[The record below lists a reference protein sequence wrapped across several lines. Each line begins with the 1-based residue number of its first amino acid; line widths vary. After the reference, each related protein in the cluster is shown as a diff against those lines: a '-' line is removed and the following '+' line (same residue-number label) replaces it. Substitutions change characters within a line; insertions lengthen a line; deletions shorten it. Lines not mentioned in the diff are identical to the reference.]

1 METSSISTV
10 EDKPPQHQVFINFRG
25 ADLRRRFV
33 SHLVT
38 ALKLNNINVFIDDYE
53 DRGQP
58 LDVLLKRIEE
68 SKIVL
73 AIFSGNYTESV
84 WCVREL
90 EKIKD
95 CTDEGTLVAI
105 PIFYKLEPSTV
116 RDLKGKFGDR
126 FRSMAKGDE
135 RKKKWKEAFNL
146 IPNIMGII
154 IDKKSV
160 ESEKVNEIV
169 KAVKTALTGI
179 PPEGSHNAVVGALG
193 NSDAGTSS
201 GDKKHE
207 TFGNEQRLK
216 DLEEKLD
223 RDKYKGTRII
233 GVVGMPGIGKTTLLK
248 ELYKTWQG
256 KFSRHALIDQIR
268 VKSKHLELDR
278 LPQMLLGE
286 LSKLNNPH
294 VDNLK
299 DPYSQLH
306 ERKVLVVLDDVSK
319 REQIDALREILDWI
333 KEGKEGSRVVIAT
346 SDMSLTNGLVDD
358 TYMVQNLNHRDS
370 LQLFHYHAFI
380 DDQANPQKKDFMK
393 LSEGFVHYARGHP
406 LALKVLGG
414 ELNKKSMDHWN
425 SKMKKL
431 AQSPSP
437 NIVSVFQV
445 SYDELTTAQK
455 DAFLDIA
462 CFRSQDKDYV
472 ESLLASSDLGSA
484 EAMSA
489 VKSLTDK
496 FLINTCDGRVEMHDL
511 LYKFSREVDLKAS
524 NQDGSRQRR
533 LWLHQHIIK
542 GGIINVL
549 QNKMKAANVRG
560 IFLDLSEVEDET
572 SLDRDH
578 FINMGNLR
586 YLKFYNSHCPQE
598 CKTNNKINIPDKLKL
613 PLKEVRCLH
622 WLKFPLETL
631 PNDFNPI
638 NLVDLKLPYSE
649 MEQLWEG
656 DKDTPCLRWVDLNHS
671 SKLCSLSGLSKA
683 EKLQRLNLEGCTTLK
698 AFPHDMKKMK
708 MLAFLNLKGCTSLE
722 SLPEMN
728 LISLKTLTL
737 SGCSTFKEFPLIS
750 DNIETLYLDGTAIS
764 QLPMNMEKLQRL
776 VVLNMKDCKM
786 LEEIPGRVGELKALQ
801 ELILSDCLNLKIF
814 PEIDISFLNIL
825 LLDGTAIEVMP
836 QLPSVQYL
844 CLSRNAKISCLP
856 VGISQL
862 SQLKWLDL
870 KYCTSLTSVPEF
882 PPNLQCLDAHG
893 CSSLK
898 TVSKPL
904 ARIMPTEQNHST
916 FIFTNCEN
924 LEQAAKEEI
933 TSYAQRKC
941 QLLSY
946 ARKRHNGGLVS
957 ESLFS
962 TCFPGCEVPSWF
974 CHETV
979 GSELEVKLLPHW
991 HDKKLAGIAL
1001 CAVVSCLDPQDQV
1014 SRLSVTCTF
1023 KVKDEDKSWVPYTCP
1038 VGSWTRHGGGKD
1050 KIELDH
1056 VFIGYTSCPH
1066 TIKCHEEGNSDECN
1080 PTEASLKFTVT
1091 GGTSENGKY
1100 KVLKC
1105 GLSLVYAKDKD
1116 KNSALE
1122 TKYDMLIGKSFQET
1136 SEGVDGRVKKTKGK
1150 YVMPVEKNFQET
1162 TEGVDGRVKKKKK
1175 TRMDNGRP
1183 KKKQRSGRDDNQ
1195 TRMQVELQ
1203 EGNIN
1208 SVIMHTVKNF

>member
-10 EDKPPQHQVFINFRG
+10 DDQPPQHQVFINFRG
-25 ADLRRRFV
+25 ADLRLRFV

-73 AIFSGNYTESV
+73 AIFSGNYTESI

-146 IPNIMGII
+146 IPNIMGIT

-179 PPEGSHNAVVGALG
+179 PSKGSQNAVVEALG
-193 NSDAGTSS
+193 NGNAGTSS
-201 GDKKHE
+201 RSW
-207 TFGNEQRLK
+207 TFINT
-216 DLEEKLD
+216 
-223 RDKYKGTRII
+223 RDSYHWSF
-233 GVVGMPGIGKTTLLK
+233 GMPGIGKTTLLK

-256 KFSRHALIDQIR
+256 KFTRHALIDQIR

-278 LPQMLLGE
+278 LPQMLL
-286 LSKLNNPH
+286 
-294 VDNLK
+294 

-346 SDMSLTNGLVDD
+346 SDVSLTNGLVDD

-406 LALKVLGG
+406 LSLKILGG
-414 ELNKKSMDHWN
+414 ELNKKNMDHWN

-431 AQSPSP
+431 AQSPCP

-445 SYDELTTAQK
+445 SYDELTSEQK

-462 CFRSQDKDYV
+462 CFRSQDKNYV

-511 LYKFSREVDLKAS
+511 LYKFSRELDLKAS

-533 LWLHQHIIK
+533 LWLHQDIIK

-560 IFLDLSEVEDET
+560 IFLDLSEVKDET
-572 SLDRDH
+572 SLD
-578 FINMGNLR
+578 
-586 YLKFYNSHCPQE
+586 Q
-598 CKTNNKINIPDKLKL
+598 
-613 PLKEVRCLH
+613 VRCLH

-638 NLVDLKLPYSE
+638 NLVDLRLPYSE
-649 MEQLWEG
+649 IEQLWDG

-698 AFPHDMKKMK
+698 ALPHDMKKMK

-764 QLPMNMEKLQRL
+764 QLPTNMEKLQRL

-814 PEIDISFLNIL
+814 PEINMSSLNIL

-836 QLPSVQYL
+836 QLPSLQYL
-844 CLSRNAKISCLP
+844 CLSRNAKISYLP
-856 VGISQL
+856 DGISQL

-898 TVSKPL
+898 TVSKPPGPYH
-904 ARIMPTEQNHST
+904 ANRTESFHIH
-916 FIFTNCEN
+916 FH
-924 LEQAAKEEI
+924 
-933 TSYAQRKC
+933 
-941 QLLSY
+941 QL
-946 ARKRHNGGLVS
+946 
-957 ESLFS
+957 
-962 TCFPGCEVPSWF
+962 
-974 CHETV
+974 
-979 GSELEVKLLPHW
+979 
-991 HDKKLAGIAL
+991 
-1001 CAVVSCLDPQDQV
+1001 
-1014 SRLSVTCTF
+1014 
-1023 KVKDEDKSWVPYTCP
+1023 
-1038 VGSWTRHGGGKD
+1038 
-1050 KIELDH
+1050 
-1056 VFIGYTSCPH
+1056 
-1066 TIKCHEEGNSDECN
+1066 
-1080 PTEASLKFTVT
+1080 
-1091 GGTSENGKY
+1091 
-1100 KVLKC
+1100 
-1105 GLSLVYAKDKD
+1105 
-1116 KNSALE
+1116 
-1122 TKYDMLIGKSFQET
+1122 
-1136 SEGVDGRVKKTKGK
+1136 
-1150 YVMPVEKNFQET
+1150 
-1162 TEGVDGRVKKKKK
+1162 
-1175 TRMDNGRP
+1175 
-1183 KKKQRSGRDDNQ
+1183 
-1195 TRMQVELQ
+1195 
-1203 EGNIN
+1203 
-1208 SVIMHTVKNF
+1208 

>member
-10 EDKPPQHQVFINFRG
+10 DDPPPQHQVFISFRG
-25 ADLRRRFV
+25 ADLRLKFV
-33 SHLVT
+33 SHLVKD
-38 ALKLNNINVFIDDYE
+38 LKWNNINVFIDEYE
-53 DRGQP
+53 KRGQP
-58 LDVLLKRIEE
+58 IDILLKRIEE

-73 AIFSGNYTESV
+73 VIFSTNYAESL

-95 CTDEGTLVAI
+95 CTDDGTLVAI

-116 RDLKGKFGDR
+116 RDLKGKFGDS
-126 FRSMAKGDE
+126 FRSLAKGDE
-135 RKKKWKEAFNL
+135 REKKWEEAFNL
-146 IPNIMGII
+146 IPNIMGIT

-169 KAVKTALTGI
+169 KAVKTALTEI
-179 PPEGSHNAVVGALG
+179 SSKGSKNAAVDALG
-193 NSDAGTSS
+193 DCNAGPSLR
-201 GDKKHE
+201 GRNLK

-216 DLEEKLD
+216 ELEEKLD
-223 RDKYKGTRII
+223 CKKYKGTRII

-256 KFSRHALIDQIR
+256 KFSRHALVDQIR
-268 VKSKHLELDR
+268 VKLKDLELDR
-278 LPQMLLGE
+278 LPQLLLGE
-286 LSKLNNPH
+286 LSKLNDPH
-294 VDNLK
+294 MENFK
-299 DPYSQLH
+299 DPYSQLR

-346 SDMSLTNGLVDD
+346 SDVSLTNGLVDD

-370 LQLFHYHAFI
+370 LQLFHYHAFN
-380 DDQANPQKKDFMK
+380 DDQANPRKKDFMN

-406 LALKVLGG
+406 LSLKILGG

-425 SKMKKL
+425 SKMRKL

-437 NIVSVFQV
+437 NIVNVFQV
-445 SYDELTTAQK
+445 SYDELTSAQK

-472 ESLLASSDLGSA
+472 ESLLASSDLRSA
-484 EAMSA
+484 EAISA
-489 VKSLTDK
+489 VKALTDK
-496 FLINTCDGRVEMHDL
+496 FLINTYDGRVEMHDL
-511 LYKFSREVDLKAS
+511 LYTFSRELDLKAS
-524 NQDGSRQRR
+524 NQDDSRQRR
-533 LWLHQHIIK
+533 LWLHQDIIK
-542 GGIINVL
+542 GVIINVL
-549 QNKMKAANVRG
+549 QKKMKAANVRG
-560 IFLDLSEVEDET
+560 IFLDLSEVKDQM

-578 FINMGNLR
+578 FINMRNLR

-598 CKTNNKINIPDKLKL
+598 CKTDNKINIPDNLKL

-622 WLKFPLETL
+622 WLKFPLEEL

-649 MEQLWEG
+649 IEQLWEG
-656 DKDTPCLRWVDLNHS
+656 DKDTPFLKWVDLNHS

-683 EKLQRLNLEGCTTLK
+683 VKLKRLNLEGCTTLK
-698 AFPHDMKKMK
+698 TLPQDMEQMK
-708 MLAFLNLKGCTSLE
+708 MLDFLNLKGCTSLKY
-722 SLPEMN
+722 LPEMN

-737 SGCSTFKEFPLIS
+737 SGCSAFKDFPLIS
-750 DNIETLYLDGTAIS
+750 ENLETLYIDGTAIS
-764 QLPMNMEKLQRL
+764 QLPENMGKLQRL
-776 VVLNMKDCKM
+776 VVLNMKDCRR
-786 LEEIPGRVGELKALQ
+786 LEEIPGRVCELKALQ

-814 PEIDISFLNIL
+814 PEINFSSLKILFLN
-825 LLDGTAIEVMP
+825 GTAIEVMP
-836 QLPSVQYL
+836 QLHSLQYL
-844 CLSRNAKISCLP
+844 CVSRNAKLSCLP
-856 VGISQL
+856 AGISQL
-862 SQLKWLDL
+862 CQLKWLDL

-904 ARIMPTEQNHST
+904 AHIMPTEQNHST

-933 TSYAQRKC
+933 ISYAQRKC

-946 ARKRHNGGLVS
+946 ARKRYNGGLVS

-1001 CAVVSCLDPQDQV
+1001 CAVVSSLDHLDRI
-1014 SRLSVTCTF
+1014 SCLSVTCTF
-1023 KVKDEDKSWVPYTCP
+1023 KVKDEDKSWVPFTCP
-1038 VGSWTRHGGGKD
+1038 VGSWTRHRDEKD
-1050 KIELDH
+1050 KIEADH

-1066 TIKCHEEGNSDECN
+1066 TLKCPEDGNFDECN
-1080 PTEASLKFTVT
+1080 PTEASLEFTVT
-1091 GGTSENGKY
+1091 GSGSETGEF

-1105 GLSLVYAKDKD
+1105 GLSLVYAND
-1116 KNSALE
+1116 KNKNSSHEA
-1122 TKYDMLIGKSFQET
+1122 KYDMSVGKSFQENSEGVDGGVNRKKPIFNTPVMMSFPKDVEGVKYDMAVERSFQET
-1136 SEGVDGRVKKTKGK
+1136 SEGVNERGR
-1150 YVMPVEKNFQET
+1150 
-1162 TEGVDGRVKKKKK
+1162 KKKK
-1175 TRMDNGRP
+1175 TRRENGRP
-1183 KKKQRSGRDDNQ
+1183 KKKQRSGRNNNQ
-1195 TRMQVELQ
+1195 TVMKV
-1203 EGNIN
+1203 
-1208 SVIMHTVKNF
+1208 

>member
-1 METSSISTV
+1 METSSV
-10 EDKPPQHQVFINFRG
+10 DDQPPQHQVFISFRG
-25 ADLRRRFV
+25 ADLRLKFV
-33 SHLVT
+33 SHLVKD
-38 ALKLNNINVFIDDYE
+38 LKWNNINVFIDEYE
-53 DRGQP
+53 KRGQP
-58 LDVLLKRIEE
+58 IDILLKRIEE

-73 AIFSGNYTESV
+73 VIFSSNYTNSL

-95 CTDEGTLVAI
+95 CTDDGTLVAI

-116 RDLKGKFGDR
+116 RDLKGKFGDS
-126 FRSMAKGDE
+126 FRSLAKGDE
-135 RKKKWKEAFNL
+135 KEKKWKEAFNF
-146 IPNIMGII
+146 IPNIMGIT

-160 ESEKVNEIV
+160 ESEKVNDIV
-169 KAVKTALTGI
+169 KAVKTALTEI
-179 PPEGSHNAVVGALG
+179 SLEGREGPAVEALG
-193 NSDAGTSS
+193 RSIVGTSS
-201 GDKKHE
+201 SGCEKKHK
-207 TFGNEQRLK
+207 TFGNGQRLK
-216 DLEEKLD
+216 ELEEKLD
-223 RDKYKGTRII
+223 LDIYKKTRII

-256 KFSRHALIDQIR
+256 KFTRHALIDQIR
-268 VKSKHLELDR
+268 VKLKHLELGR

-294 VDNLK
+294 MENFK

-319 REQIDALREILDWI
+319 RGHIDALREILDWI

-358 TYMVQNLNHRDS
+358 TYMVPNLNHRDS
-370 LQLFHYHAFI
+370 LQLFRYHAFN
-380 DDQANPQKKDFMK
+380 DDQANPRKKDFMK

-425 SKMKKL
+425 SKLKRL

-437 NIVSVFQV
+437 NIVNVFQV
-445 SYDELTTAQK
+445 SYDELTSEQK

-472 ESLLASSDLGSA
+472 ESLLASSELRSA
-484 EAMSA
+484 EGTSA
-489 VKSLTDK
+489 VKALTDK

-511 LYKFSREVDLKAS
+511 LYTFSRELDLKTS
-524 NQDGSRQRR
+524 SQDDSRQQR
-533 LWLHQHIIK
+533 LWFHQHIIK

-549 QNKMKAANVRG
+549 QNKMKPANVRG
-560 IFLDLSEVEDET
+560 IFLDLSEVKHAT

-578 FINMGNLR
+578 FISMRNLR

-622 WLKFPLETL
+622 WLKFPLEEL

-649 MEQLWEG
+649 IEQLWEG
-656 DKDTPCLRWVDLNHS
+656 DKDTPFLKWVDLSHS
-671 SKLCSLSGLSKA
+671 TKLCSLSGLSKA
-683 EKLQRLNLEGCTTLK
+683 EKLKRLNLEGCTTLK
-698 AFPHDMKKMK
+698 TLPHDMERMK
-708 MLAFLNLKGCTSLE
+708 MLDFLNLKGCTRLE
-722 SLPEMN
+722 YLPEMN
-728 LISLKTLTL
+728 LVFLKTLTL
-737 SGCSTFKEFPLIS
+737 SGCSTFNEFPLIS
-750 DNIETLYLDGTAIS
+750 ENLETLYIDGTAIS
-764 QLPMNMEKLQRL
+764 QLPANMEKLQRL

-786 LEEIPGRVGELKALQ
+786 LEEIPGRVCELKALQ
-801 ELILSDCLNLKIF
+801 ELILSDCSNLKIF
-814 PEIDISFLNIL
+814 PEINISSLKIL

-836 QLPSVQYL
+836 QLPSLQYL
-844 CLSRNAKISCLP
+844 CVSRNTKISCLP
-856 VGISQL
+856 AGISQL

-916 FIFTNCEN
+916 YIFTNCEN
-924 LEQAAKEEI
+924 LEQVAKEEI

-946 ARKRHNGGLVS
+946 ARKRYNGGLVS

-1001 CAVVSCLDPQDQV
+1001 CAVVSSLDDLDQI
-1014 SRLSVTCTF
+1014 SSLSVICTF
-1023 KVKDEDKSWVPYTCP
+1023 KVKDEDKSWVPFTCP
-1038 VGSWTRHGGGKD
+1038 VGSWTRHRDKKD
-1050 KIELDH
+1050 KIESDH

-1066 TIKCHEEGNSDECN
+1066 TIKCPEDGNSDECN
-1080 PTEASLKFTVT
+1080 PTEASLEFTVT
-1091 GGTSENGKY
+1091 GGASENGKF

-1105 GLSLVYAKDKD
+1105 GLSLVYAND
-1116 KNSALE
+1116 KNKNSSHEA
-1122 TKYDMLIGKSFQET
+1122 KYDMLVGKSLQEN
-1136 SEGVDGRVKKTKGK
+1136 SDGVDGRVNLKTAM
-1150 YVMPVEKNFQET
+1150 YSMAVMESFQENS
-1162 TEGVDGRVKKKKK
+1162 EGVYGRVKRKKK
-1175 TRMDNGRP
+1175 TRKDNGRI
-1183 KKKQRSGRDDNQ
+1183 KKKQRSGIDKTQ
-1195 TRMQVELQ
+1195 TVMKV
-1203 EGNIN
+1203 
-1208 SVIMHTVKNF
+1208 